1 LAHSTDAAA
10 KVNFKSARKRDP
22 QEAKRAGVFGRRT
35 YIGSVTQFGGPA
47 ASKTCWLVPKRRWSK
62 IMIRRRIV
70 VAAALLAATALMPTL
85 AQAQFSE
92 PAAYQAAHP
101 DRDVLNGGQ
110 LTPAG
115 RAARGEP
122 AVSGDAY
129 AAYPSAVAPA
139 VRVRHRRQHQ

>member
-1 LAHSTDAAA
+1 MTRMHLA
-10 KVNFKSARKRDP
+10 
-22 QEAKRAGVFGRRT
+22 
-35 YIGSVTQFGGPA
+35 
-47 ASKTCWLVPKRRWSK
+47 
-62 IMIRRRIV
+62 
-70 VAAALLAATALMPTL
+70 VAAALLSAAGLMPTL

-122 AVSGDAY
+122 VVSGDSY
-129 AAYPSAVAPA
+129 AAHPSPAAPA
-139 VRVRHRRQHQ
+139 VGSRHRRHHH

>member
-1 LAHSTDAAA
+1 M
-10 KVNFKSARKRDP
+10 
-22 QEAKRAGVFGRRT
+22 
-35 YIGSVTQFGGPA
+35 
-47 ASKTCWLVPKRRWSK
+47 
-62 IMIRRRIV
+62 IMTRMNIA
-70 VAAALLAATALMPTL
+70 VAAALLSAAALMPTL

-115 RAARGEP
+115 RAARGETVAP
-122 AVSGDAY
+122 SEAY

-139 VRVRHRRQHQ
+139 VRPRHRRHHQ

>member
-1 LAHSTDAAA
+1 MT
-10 KVNFKSARKRDP
+10 
-22 QEAKRAGVFGRRT
+22 RT
-35 YIGSVTQFGGPA
+35 
-47 ASKTCWLVPKRRWSK
+47 K
-62 IMIRRRIV
+62 IAIS
-70 VAAALLAATALMPTL
+70 AALLSAAALMPTM

-122 AVSGDAY
+122 VVSSDAY
-129 AAYPSAVAPA
+129 AAYPSPA
-139 VRVRHRRQHQ
+139 VPALRPRHRRQHQ

>member
-1 LAHSTDAAA
+1 MTRTHLA
-10 KVNFKSARKRDP
+10 
-22 QEAKRAGVFGRRT
+22 
-35 YIGSVTQFGGPA
+35 
-47 ASKTCWLVPKRRWSK
+47 
-62 IMIRRRIV
+62 
-70 VAAALLAATALMPTL
+70 VAAALLSAATLMPTL

-122 AVSGDAY
+122 VVSSDAY
-129 AAYPSAVAPA
+129 AAYPSPAAPV
-139 VRVRHRRQHQ
+139 VRTRHRRQHQ

>member
-1 LAHSTDAAA
+1 MT
-10 KVNFKSARKRDP
+10 
-22 QEAKRAGVFGRRT
+22 RT
-35 YIGSVTQFGGPA
+35 
-47 ASKTCWLVPKRRWSK
+47 K
-62 IMIRRRIV
+62 IA
-70 VAAALLAATALMPTL
+70 VAAALLSAAALMPTL

-122 AVSGDAY
+122 GIPADAY
-129 AAYPSAVAPA
+129 ASQVYPPAGAP
-139 VRVRHRRQHQ
+139 VVHPRHRRHH